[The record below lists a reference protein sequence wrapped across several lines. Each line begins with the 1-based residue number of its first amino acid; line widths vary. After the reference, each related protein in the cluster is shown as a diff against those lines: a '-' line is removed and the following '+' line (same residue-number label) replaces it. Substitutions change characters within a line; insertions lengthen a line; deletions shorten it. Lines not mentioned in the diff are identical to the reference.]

1 MPTELPP
8 SRQNRTQ
15 PITRKQSKISL
26 LFNIFMVASAL
37 ALTYVV
43 LVTEQRYGF
52 GPRHDNV
59 VTIEISPDRGT
70 VH

>member
-8 SRQNRTQ
+8 PRQNRTQ
-15 PITRKQSKISL
+15 PVTQKQRKISL
-26 LFNIFMVASAL
+26 MLNIFMVVSAL

-59 VTIEISPDRGT
+59 VTIETSADRGT
-70 VH
+70 IH